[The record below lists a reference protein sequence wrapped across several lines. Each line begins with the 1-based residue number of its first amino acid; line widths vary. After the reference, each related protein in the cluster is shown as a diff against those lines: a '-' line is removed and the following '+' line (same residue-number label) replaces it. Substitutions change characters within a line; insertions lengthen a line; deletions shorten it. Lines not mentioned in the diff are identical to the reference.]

1 MWYRLYSHV
10 TMYKKKG
17 KKVKTCIQKKICV
30 LCLLRAWVVG
40 LCPIDCY
47 TVRFTVHE
55 LPSSFN
61 NMRQRN
67 EKIRRLRDHT
77 LRNQLDFFIQPTR
90 STTTDNFPLV
100 LFPQLWNNFIENSIK
115 NTVSIAEFNSKL
127 KCHLLNDLSENFK
140 WERLLCPHCHLL
152 Q

>member
-1 MWYRLYSHV
+1 MHL
-10 TMYKKKG
+10 KEN
-17 KKVKTCIQKKICV
+17 
-30 LCLLRAWVVG
+30 LCAVSAESVG
-40 LCPIDCY
+40 CGPIDCY